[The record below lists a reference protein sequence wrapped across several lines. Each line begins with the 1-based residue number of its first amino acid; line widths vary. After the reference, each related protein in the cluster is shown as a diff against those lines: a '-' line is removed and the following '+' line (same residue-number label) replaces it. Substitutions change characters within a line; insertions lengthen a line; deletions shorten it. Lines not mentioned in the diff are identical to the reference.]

1 VSTGLQDRPSVRGP
15 VRPDALAYPSTFG
28 ARYLLFLVALLAV
41 GAFLGNYLHN
51 QVRFTAW
58 MQDTQRCWALA
69 EEASADLPFEQA
81 FLTHQEVLTACN
93 EAAERPR
100 AAFQLAGVVVVG
112 VLSAGLLFVIPPVL
126 ERRRRLRRPAPKLD
140 GLVARVG
147 ELAAEEGV
155 GRVPQVMLRHEDRAD
170 AFCYGVP
177 GRYRLV
183 IPAALALRWQDPTL
197 FDPIVR
203 HELAHLR
210 RGDVMLAWL
219 ARTVWYVL
227 APLLA
232 LPIVVGLVRG
242 DPSLFPAY
250 LWRVALVA
258 VTVGLVSRA
267 LLRAREHEADLRSTS
282 RPGRPEAL
290 ASSLTRFAGSPR
302 SETERLASWRRWL
315 ATHPTPQE
323 RCAVL
328 ERPELA
334 TQVGFLDGFVAAFL
348 VAMMFPQAQSTLQ
361 VALSAVGRSGG
372 AHQLTAAAAGLLL
385 SAAVGLGLWRASLV
399 GRLVGT
405 PVRPWPA
412 ALGVGLGLIVGQS
425 ASFGQIGSER
435 VFGLDHPLW
444 VLGIVALLGVGSTTL
459 SAGLG
464 ELSADAA
471 AAARSARRAWVP
483 ALAVNAALFTAVVLV
498 VLQVQLGSDAGW
510 GLVREWLVTAVASRP
525 ILTAAAAVALA
536 AAWAIVAARRAHGV
550 TVWLTETSTEAA
562 WPTGTRVRL
571 SLPLTTGVVGG
582 LIGAAS
588 VAALRLLSGPATDEA
603 AATTQYY
610 TGVWITAAV
619 GVSVALGLAV
629 TVVRRGIALGVLAGP
644 IAVVTT
650 VAGSLVFDLITG
662 GQVGLLGV
670 AIHLR
675 TTVALGFVLMLVM
688 AASALFTW
696 DGAEPP
702 ASTALSTAVGRVAVI
717 TVLGI
722 VVVLLGRDVVVGTWE
737 MGEEGLLS
745 EAFLDPSGDQ
755 GPLVGEPVLD
765 QVTVEYVLVTAP
777 AMLEAWQLT
786 AATVVAI
793 LDDPTLTD
801 ESRAA
806 AYTAE
811 VGPLLA
817 TLVDDV
823 VAATPDGEAG
833 RAHAILLAALEEAR
847 AGLESYVAW
856 LEGGDDAHAEE
867 SDRRMNRVDALM
879 DAYDAAVVALATG
892 DEVVLPAGVGA
903 ATAPTGRFT
912 DE

>member
-58 MQDTQRCWALA
+58 MQDTQRCWELA
-69 EEASADLPFEQA
+69 EEASADLPFERS
-81 FLTHQEVLTACN
+81 FLAHQEVYAACN
-93 EAAERPR
+93 DTVERPR
-100 AAFQLAGVVVVG
+100 AIFSVAGVIVVG
-112 VLSAGLLFVIPPVL
+112 VLSAGLLFVIPPIL
-126 ERRRRLRRPAPKLD
+126 ERRRRLERPGPRLD
-140 GLVARVG
+140 ELVGRVG

-155 GRVPQVMLRHEDRAD
+155 ARVPKVMLRYANGD

-183 IPAALALRWQDPTL
+183 IPAALAVRWRDPTL

-258 VTVGLVSRA
+258 ATVALVSRA
-267 LLRAREHEADLRSTS
+267 LLRAREHEADLQATS

-290 ASSLTRFAGSPR
+290 ASSLTRYAGSTRP
-302 SETERLASWRRWL
+302 ETERTASWRRWL
-315 ATHPTPQE
+315 TTHPTPAE

-348 VAMMFPQAQSTLQ
+348 VAMMFPQAQATLQ
-361 VALSAVGRSGG
+361 VALAAIGLAGG
-372 AHQLTAAAAGLLL
+372 THQLTAATAGLLL
-385 SAAVGLGLWRASLV
+385 AAAVGLGLWRASLV

-405 PVRPWPA
+405 PVRAWPA
-412 ALGVGLGLIVGQS
+412 ALGMGLGLVLGQS
-425 ASFGQIGSER
+425 ASVGQIGSER
-435 VFGLDHPLW
+435 ILGLDHPLW
-444 VLGIVALLGVGSTTL
+444 VLGTVVLLGVGTTTL

-483 ALAVNAALFTAVVLV
+483 ALAVNAALFTAAVLI

-536 AAWAIVAARRAHGV
+536 TAWAIAAARRAHGV
-550 TVWLTETSTEAA
+550 PVWLTETSTEAA

-571 SLPLTTGVVGG
+571 SLPLAAGVAGG

-588 VAALRLLSGPATDEA
+588 IAALRLLSGPATDEA
-603 AATTQYY
+603 AASTQYY

-629 TVVRRGIALGVLAGP
+629 TVARRGIALGVLAGP

-650 VAGSLVFDLITG
+650 VAGSLVLHLISG
-662 GQVGLLGV
+662 GQVGLLGIT
-670 AIHLR
+670 IHLR
-675 TTVALGFVLMLVM
+675 TTVALGFVLTLVM

-696 DGAEPP
+696 DRAEPP
-702 ASTALSTAVGRVAVI
+702 ASTALSTAVGRVAAI
-717 TVLGI
+717 TVLGV
-722 VVVLLGRDVVVGTWE
+722 VVVLLGRGLVVGSWVDEPWSTGGSSDVE
-737 MGEEGLLS
+737 P
-745 EAFLDPSGDQ
+745 A
-755 GPLVGEPVLD
+755 PLADAPRLE
-765 QVTVEYVLVTAP
+765 QATVEYVFVTAP
-777 AMLEAWQLT
+777 RLLEAWRVT
-786 AATVVAI
+786 SATVVAI
-793 LDDPTLTD
+793 VANPTLTAG
-801 ESRAA
+801 SLAA
-806 AYTAE
+806 AYTEE
-811 VGPLLA
+811 VTPLLA
-817 TLVDDV
+817 TLVDDA
-823 VAATPDGEAG
+823 VAATPEGEAG
-833 RAHAILLAALEEAR
+833 LAHAILLAALEEMH
-847 AGLESYVAW
+847 AGTESYVAW
-856 LEGGDDAHAEE
+856 LEGGVVADAEE
-867 SDRRMNRVDALM
+867 TNRRMLRVEVLM
-879 DAYDAAVVALATG
+879 DAYDVALAALTAG
-892 DEVVLPAGVGA
+892 DEVVLPAGVA
-903 ATAPTGRFT
+903 PVATPTGRLAG
-912 DE
+912 E